1 MVSQL
6 KGLRLA
12 LPILQV
18 TEHRSTIEGNT
29 IITMAIFFIIN
40 ALIICFFSDVIVTFW
55 QVEHDIG
62 AEDGFAA
69 EIGEAGGRGGSSSRD
84 SHEGGEEVPKGGIV
98 GDRVADGRAC
108 N

>member
-1 MVSQL
+1 M
-6 KGLRLA
+6 
-12 LPILQV
+12 
-18 TEHRSTIEGNT
+18 
-29 IITMAIFFIIN
+29 
-40 ALIICFFSDVIVTFW
+40 
-55 QVEHDIG
+55 EHDIG

-69 EIGEAGGRGGSSSRD
+69 EIREAGGRGGSSSRD